1 MYRRLLTFVA
11 SGLLV
16 LGVALTGMQARA
28 QGGPQG
34 RGPRMSPEQRLEQL
48 DQTLKLTDDQKSKIK
63 PILEDQQKQM
73 DALRSDSSLS
83 QEDRRAKMRSI
94 MQESNGKIRDLLTDD
109 QKKQFDEMQQRRGP
123 GRGGRGPGG
132 GGNSQQ

>member
-1 MYRRLLTFVA
+1 MYQRLLTIVA

-16 LGVALTGMQARA
+16 LGVALSGAPVQA

-34 RGPRMSPEQRLEQL
+34 RGPRMSPEERLKRL
-48 DQTLKLTDDQKSKIK
+48 DQQLKLTDDQKGKIK
-63 PILEDQQKQM
+63 PILEDQQKQV

-94 MQESNGKIRDLLTDD
+94 MQDSNGKIRDLLTDD
-109 QKKQFDEMQQRRGP
+109 QKKQFDQTSQRR
-123 GRGGRGPGG
+123 GRGPGG
-132 GGNSQQ
+132 GGYPPPQQ